1 MRLTTTW
8 DARGVGTVALATALG
23 LLPGAAW
30 GQMGPGMGRDMGTET
45 ERRGE
50 PGAVRQPATPPSRQA
65 EARQAQATQAQMAGA
80 MDHRA
85 TPFYLE
91 PLFLLLVAAAGAS
104 GGVAT
109 YRLTRGRWRRGKA
122 AATVVTE
129 AVLVV
134 DLVQSTH
141 LATHYGDGLAMRART
156 VLLDRTLAAARVHG
170 LVFAESTGDGSFTT
184 FRSVGSAV
192 RTALALL
199 AELRERPPDL
209 APAPPLSVRA
219 GITYGEI
226 LLDGR
231 GARHGAV
238 INKAF
243 RLEGLQ
249 REAFVHVEE
258 DAMGPEIPEHNRVFL
273 DEEAAQEARSSGF
286 ALEATGFAR
295 LKGFTG
301 LHRVYQILE
310 EAGRRGP
317 TAAHGDA

>member
-1 MRLTTTW
+1 MRY
-8 DARGVGTVALATALG
+8 RRVGPVALATALV
-23 LLPGAAW
+23 LLPGATW
-30 GQMGPGMGRDMGTET
+30 GQMGLDMGRGMGMQTG
-45 ERRGE
+45 RRGE
-50 PGAVRQPATPPSRQA
+50 PASRQPAPPSGRQA
-65 EARQAQATQAQMAGA
+65 GAGEVEVTQAQMAGG
-80 MDHRA
+80 MGHRA

-104 GGVAT
+104 GGVVT
-109 YRLTRGRWRRGKA
+109 YRMTRGRWRRGNA
-122 AATVVTE
+122 PATFVTE

-141 LATHYGDGLAMRART
+141 LATHYGDGLAMKART
-156 VLLDRTLAAARVHG
+156 VLRDRTLALAKAHG
-170 LVFAESTGDGSFTT
+170 LVFAESTGDGYFMT
-184 FRSVGSAV
+184 FGAVGSAI

-219 GITYGEI
+219 GIAYGEI

-243 RLEGLQ
+243 RLEGLR
-249 REAFVHVEE
+249 REAFVRVEE
-258 DAMGPEIPEHNRVFL
+258 DAMGPEIPEDNRIFL
-273 DEEAAQEARSSGF
+273 GEDAAQEARSGGF
-286 ALEATGFAR
+286 AVEPTGFAR

-301 LHRVYQILE
+301 LHRVYQIRDR
-310 EAGRRGP
+310 A
-317 TAAHGDA
+317 